1 MSPLVIS
8 NNLKNKAISVDLPP
22 PEGPTNAT
30 FFPDLSLKF
39 TRLIIFLFV
48 FSYLKKTSLKLK
60 VLKFFITLDP
70 PIVSFLKSINS
81 NILEAAPRPL

>member
-1 MSPLVIS
+1 MIS

-30 FFPDLSLKF
+30 FFPVLMLKL
-39 TRLIIFLFV
+39 TPLIIFLFV

-81 NILEAAPRPL
+81 NILHYYRLDK